1 MNRPNLKIWNNSQK
15 SIAKS
20 VQMCY
25 TPSDMKE
32 RKGFQMKN
40 EKEVKVQFITVKD
53 AQEFCDMSSLY
64 QGDIYIGNP
73 PYCVDGK
80 SVLGILSLGTGTFG
94 MKVVGDNIEL
104 FLKTVEKFIRT

>member
-1 MNRPNLKIWNNSQK
+1 
-15 SIAKS
+15 
-20 VQMCY
+20 MCY
-25 TPSDMKE
+25 TQPDIRRKE
-32 RKGFQMKN
+32 EFPMKN

-64 QGDIYIGNP
+64 QGDIYIGNA

-104 FLKTVEKFIRT
+104 FLKTVEKFIRE